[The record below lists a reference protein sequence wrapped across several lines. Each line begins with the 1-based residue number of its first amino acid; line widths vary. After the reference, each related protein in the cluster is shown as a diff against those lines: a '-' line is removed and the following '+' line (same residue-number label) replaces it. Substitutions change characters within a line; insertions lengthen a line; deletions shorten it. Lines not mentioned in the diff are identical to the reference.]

1 MVRVP
6 RTKAEGQKQSGIFD
20 ILSTP
25 FKNYIMLKNSLVL
38 CLILLSQLTRAQQ
51 TGSLEETGTET
62 ETPFVRGSR
71 IIFQDDFD
79 KDATGDFPA
88 KWNTSKSGEVKK
100 LKDFDNKFLKIN
112 DGAIVNVQLTK
123 PLPVNF
129 TAEFDLI
136 VPNDVPMRFA
146 SFGFGSKPIKI
157 DWLLAPKEAV
167 VFSFHSN
174 QKHFSE
180 GLKFGTQKFAT
191 SSFKLKSLDYK
202 TPLNQ
207 AIKVAISVNDKRIR
221 LYADGI
227 KMIDMP
233 TSFDASFRNNFFFN
247 ATTHG
252 AADSKLNYFY
262 ISNVVIAEA
271 GTDRRSQVLKDLM
284 ENGSFSTNAILF
296 AVNSDKIQASSN
308 EIIQQIT
315 DALKESTK
323 MKLQIIGHTDSDGD
337 NVKNLLLSKKRA
349 AAVKVKLVSMGIA
362 ANRLTTN
369 GKGESQPI
377 ESNDTEDGKAANR
390 RVQFIKL

>member
-1 MVRVP
+1 
-6 RTKAEGQKQSGIFD
+6 
-20 ILSTP
+20 
-25 FKNYIMLKNSLVL
+25 MLKNSLLL

-51 TGSLEETGTET
+51 TGSLEEKSTET
-62 ETPFVRGSR
+62 ETPFERGSR

-79 KDATGDFPA
+79 KDAIGDFPA

-100 LKDFDNKFLKIN
+100 LTGFENKFLKIN
-112 DGAIVNVQLTK
+112 DGAIVNIQLTK

-180 GLKFGTQKFAT
+180 GLKFGTQKFST
-191 SSFKLKSLDYK
+191 SGFKLKSLDYN
-202 TPLNQ
+202 TPLNRV
-207 AIKVAISVNDKRIR
+207 IKVAISVNDKRIR

-233 TSFDASFRNNFFFN
+233 TSFDASFRKNIFFN

-262 ISNVVIAEA
+262 ISNVILAEA
-271 GTDRRSQVLKDLM
+271 GTDRRSKVLKDLM

-296 AVNSDKIQASSN
+296 ATNSDKIQASSN
-308 EIIQQIT
+308 EIIQQIAA
-315 DALKESTK
+315 ALKESK
-323 MKLQIIGHTDSDGD
+323 EMKLQIIGHTDSEGD
-337 NVKNLLLSKKRA
+337 EAKNLVLSKKRA
-349 AAVKVKLVSMGIA
+349 AAVKVKLIGMGIA
-362 ANRLTTN
+362 ASRLTTD
-369 GKGESQPI
+369 GKGETVPI
-377 ESNDTEDGKAANR
+377 ADNTSAEGKAQNR
-390 RVQFIKL
+390 RVEFKKVN